1 MLLFNEAYYYNQ
13 SKRDI
18 KDYVNYGEVTAV
30 NRPKVDSQDN
40 QNSSDEETK
49 DITAIIFKRGNINS
63 PIYNNGSEEYQ
74 NTSKHYN
81 LYLLLKI
88 IVLISNQF
96 LSYNEGAQQF
106 K

>member
-1 MLLFNEAYYYNQ
+1 MKMLLFNEAYYYNQ
-13 SKRDI
+13 NKRDI

-30 NRPKVDSQDN
+30 DRPKEN
-40 QNSSDEETK
+40 RNSSDEETN
-49 DITAIIFKRGNINS
+49 DITAIIFKRGNINN
-63 PIYNNGSEEYQ
+63 PVYNNGTEEYQ

-96 LSYNEGAQQF
+96 LSYNEGA
-106 K
+106 